1 MNPEISDK
9 TWIQESSNY
18 YYARKIAVLIDGDNA
33 QPDSLEPILTEVSKY
48 GIVTVKR
55 IYGDWTTP
63 QMSSWK
69 LHLHKKAITP
79 QQQFAYTTGKNSTDS
94 SLIIDAMD
102 ILHKGNIDG
111 IAIVSSDSD
120 YTRLATR
127 FREDNKFVMG
137 IGRKQTPEAFINAC
151 ELFVYVENLMNL
163 AENEKENKIKKT
175 SEKQRINDQE
185 ELFSL
190 IRKAY
195 EMADTTDDGWVHLSL
210 LNQNL
215 QKIKSSFDPRTYG
228 HKKFMNLITKECDEI
243 VETKTKDTAVY
254 VKLRNQL

>member
-1 MNPEISDK
+1 MSSEVGAK
-9 TWIQESSNY
+9 TWIEEHGNY
-18 YYARKIAVLIDGDNA
+18 YHITERKIAVLIDGDNA

-55 IYGDWTTP
+55 IYGDWTNQ
-63 QMSSWK
+63 QMSSWEQY
-69 LHLHKKAITP
+69 LHKKAITP

-137 IGRKQTPEAFINAC
+137 IGKKQTPEAFSNAC
-151 ELFVYVENLMNL
+151 ELFVYVENLMNPT
-163 AENEKENKIKKT
+163 ENEKENEIIET
-175 SEKQRINDQE
+175 SEKQGINDKE

-190 IRKAY
+190 IRIAY
-195 EMADTTDDGWVHLSL
+195 EMADTADSWIHLSL

-228 HKKFMNLITKECDEI
+228 HKKLMNLIKNECNEI
-243 VETKTKDTAVY
+243 LETKIEDTSVY
-254 VKLRNQL
+254 VKLKN